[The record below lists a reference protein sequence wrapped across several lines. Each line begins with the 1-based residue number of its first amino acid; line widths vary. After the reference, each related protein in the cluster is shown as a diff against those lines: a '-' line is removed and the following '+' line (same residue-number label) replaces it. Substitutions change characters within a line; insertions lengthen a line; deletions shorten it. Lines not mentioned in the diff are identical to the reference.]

1 MTAAAVKRKKQPS
14 RYGAFTMAEIKETTK
29 VEKPAKADKPA
40 KKKSSKPSIFARM
53 KKFFKDLLSETK
65 KVSWSPWKT
74 VKTNTAVVAVAVIG
88 MGAAIGIL
96 DYLFSNLLSLLGRL
110 I

>member
-1 MTAAAVKRKKQPS
+1 
-14 RYGAFTMAEIKETTK
+14 MAETKETTK

-40 KKKSSKPSIFARM
+40 KKKSNGPSVFAKI

-96 DYLFSNLLSLLGRL
+96 DYLFANLLDLLNGL
-110 I
+110 V